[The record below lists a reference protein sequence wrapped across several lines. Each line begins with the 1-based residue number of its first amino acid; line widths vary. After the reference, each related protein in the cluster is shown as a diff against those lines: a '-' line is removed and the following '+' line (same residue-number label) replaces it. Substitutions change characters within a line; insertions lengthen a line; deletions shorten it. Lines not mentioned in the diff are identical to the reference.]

1 MSSDASTATLLG
13 YARARPRAGSLDEQI
28 DELTGTGVAANRIYT
43 DTAVLPGAE
52 RPGMTALL
60 DYARRGDTVVVAGMD
75 RLGRST
81 PEVMSTVRDLGE
93 RGLRLRSLRERIDTT
108 EPAGHMIVGVLAS
121 LSELDDEQAPGR
133 RVAARG
139 TRRTSAT
146 VGRPRALTPDQIE
159 QAERM
164 RANGEPVPRIAAAL
178 GVSRATLYRTLAT
191 KEAR

>member
-1 MSSDASTATLLG
+1 MPSDASTATLLG

-28 DELTGTGVAANRIYT
+28 DLLTETGVAANRIYT
-43 DTAVLPGAE
+43 DTTVLPEAE

-60 DYARRGDTVVVAGMD
+60 DYARRGDTVVVVGID

-81 PEVMSTVRDLGE
+81 PEVMSTVRHLDE

-121 LSELDDEQAPGR
+121 LSELDDEQSPGR
-133 RVAARG
+133 RVSTGGARRAG
-139 TRRTSAT
+139 GT
-146 VGRPRALTPDQIE
+146 VGRPRALTPDQIA